1 MVIIMFS
8 FFKTNQAKRLKK
20 QHSMLL
26 EQAMLA
32 QRIGDIRAYS
42 LLTAEAEELYTRIKP
57 LSSD

>member
-1 MVIIMFS
+1 MFS

-32 QRIGDIRAYS
+32 QRRGDIRAYS
-42 LLTAEAEELYTRIKP
+42 RLTAEAEELYTRIKP